1 MKKYFQRLYNET
13 GKKPFTPL
21 NFFLM
26 LGIPA
31 IIMVIASFMS
41 GSQAGTLFIGAVI
54 VAIVGWIIN
63 LVLCIKKFGGK
74 GVGMFFLTLLAS
86 IAFFCSFILLP
97 FFKWSFRAAG
107 AMFHANL
114 GNTTASVNASRRAG
128 ATKGKKSALNWFS
141 YDGTVY
147 QDEKEVMPQDI
158 EGYALDEGSYTNEQ
172 NQAARNIGY
181 SNGKDAEMNGK
192 KWNGQSWS

>member
-26 LGIPA
+26 VGIPA

-41 GSQAGTLFIGAVI
+41 GSQSDAIFIAAVI

-63 LVLCIKKFGGK
+63 LVLCIKKFGSK
-74 GVGMFFLTLLAS
+74 GVGLFFLTLLAS
-86 IAFFCSFILLP
+86 IAFFCSFILWP
-97 FFKWSFRAAG
+97 FLKWSFRAAG
-107 AMFHANL
+107 AMVHANL
-114 GNTTASVNASRRAG
+114 GNTTASVNSSRRAG

-147 QDEKEVMPQDI
+147 QDEKEVMPDNI
-158 EGYALDEGSYTNEQ
+158 GGNALDEGLYTDSQ

-181 SNGKDAEMNGK
+181 SNGKDAEMSGK